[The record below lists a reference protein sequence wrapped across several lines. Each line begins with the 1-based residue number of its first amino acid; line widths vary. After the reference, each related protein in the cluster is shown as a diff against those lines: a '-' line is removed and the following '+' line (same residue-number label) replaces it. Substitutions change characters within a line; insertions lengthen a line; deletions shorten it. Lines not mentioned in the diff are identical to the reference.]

1 MFYVANHNG
10 DRPAPGCNAA
20 CAPRHPT
27 RATHAPQLERDQ
39 IARVHLQPHQK
50 LDAAVDKVYQLCG
63 GTKSYASDAER
74 VAFLFA
80 RYQRLTS
87 LLPAAKSSKTRKA
100 AKPRGADSE
109 QAAKGA
115 A

>member
-1 MFYVANHNG
+1 MR
-10 DRPAPGCNAA
+10 RPCARLHAARAPCHRN
-20 CAPRHPT
+20 P
-27 RATHAPQLERDQ
+27 ATHAPHLERDQ

-50 LDAAVDKVYQLCG
+50 LDAAVDKIYQLCG